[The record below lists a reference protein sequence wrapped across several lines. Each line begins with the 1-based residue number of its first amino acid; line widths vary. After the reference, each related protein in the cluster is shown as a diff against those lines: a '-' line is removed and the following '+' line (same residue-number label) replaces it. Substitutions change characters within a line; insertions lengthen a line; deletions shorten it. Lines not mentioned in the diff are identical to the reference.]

1 MIFLKTLIDSQPFSF
16 FYEMANKSNV
26 YNFKHLQLIGC
37 HLLYERGKIN
47 EKKTRFCS
55 RIGLTLSSFHTFC
68 TYSCCYSYGSNLN
81 LYFSF
86 VDCVGSAFS
95 TIIDPTLYVK
105 FMTNTFSS
113 NTISLPLVIVL
124 LIRIYFSKDCLIIK
138 GT

>member
-16 FYEMANKSNV
+16 FTKWQTSQTFTILNTCN
-26 YNFKHLQLIGC
+26 
-37 HLLYERGKIN
+37 LLGVISYMSEERLTK
-47 EKKTRFCS
+47 KKTRFCS

-95 TIIDPTLYVK
+95 TIIDLTLYVK